1 MRHPREQASPGP
13 MINRRAFLRRSAG
26 AAIVLPSLSAIL
38 AACQSRT
45 DTDGGGGGDRGG
57 VTLARPDNPVAL
69 PTYDDNPPIEDG
81 LAPEGGPLRIYNWN
95 DYIWKKVLKR
105 FEEQMGVEIEYT
117 QFTGMSEAISKIQ
130 NQAIDFDLFFPTIEH
145 LRTLALAKVIRPLN
159 KSYLPNYTAN
169 AWPRLQD
176 PWYDQGGV
184 YSTPYL
190 TFKDG
195 VGFRRDMVEP
205 APSGDPVAA
214 FDIFWDPKYQG
225 QVLLLSEY
233 REALAMALLRNGGND
248 VNTDDPAEIRA
259 AGDAILELINEN
271 GGELTSPT
279 LSDYQAIPE
288 GTKALSFSWSGN
300 MNYARYY
307 LPKGTSADV
316 LGFHFP
322 PGGVA
327 LNDLIVV
334 SSTAKNPVLAHMFI
348 NFMYERTNA
357 LDNFS
362 YEGYQPP
369 LVGVEKDEWLEA
381 GFIPPNLETTVVEES
396 DFETGQQIAPLAPE
410 VDQLYQDAWAS
421 ITAGAEAGNA

>member
-1 MRHPREQASPGP
+1 MQRRERIPHGSR
-13 MINRRAFLRRSAG
+13 IDRRDFLRRTAG
-26 AAIVLPSLSAIL
+26 AAIAMPSLAAIL

-45 DTDGGGGGDRGG
+45 ETAGGGGGAPAE
-57 VTLARPDNPVAL
+57 VSLARPDNPVTL

-81 LAPEGGPLRIYNWN
+81 LSPEAGPLRIYNWN
-95 DYIWKKVLKR
+95 DYVWKKVLKR
-105 FEEQMGVEIEYT
+105 FQDETGVEIEYT

-130 NQAIDFDLFFPTIEH
+130 NRAIEFDLFFPTIEH
-145 LRTLALAKVIRPLN
+145 LRSLVLAKVVRPLN
-159 KSYLPNYTAN
+159 KSYLPNYAAN

-176 PWYDQGGV
+176 PWYDKGGV

-195 VGFRRDMVEP
+195 VGFRRDMVDP
-205 APSGDPVAA
+205 GPTGDPATA
-214 FDIFWDPKYQG
+214 FDIFWDPTYEG

-233 REALAMALLRNGGND
+233 REALAMALLRNGGTD
-248 VNTDDPAEIRA
+248 VNTDDPAEIQA
-259 AGDAILELINEN
+259 AGDALLELINQN

-279 LSDYQAIPE
+279 LSDYQALPE

-307 LPKGTSADV
+307 LPKGTSTDV
-316 LGFHFP
+316 LGFYFP

-334 SSTAKNPVLAHMFI
+334 SSTAANPVLAHMFI
-348 NFMYERTNA
+348 NFMFDRTNA

-369 LVGVEKDEWLEA
+369 LVGVELEEWLER
-381 GFIPPNLETTVVEES
+381 GFIPENLQTTVVDES

-421 ITAGAEAGNA
+421 VTAGAEGDQAA